1 MECVTR
7 RFEEI
12 FIKNSYY
19 KQYFLSV
26 IAVGLGYGLYKG
38 VIDNYLA
45 EIISMGEFDRGVAE
59 FFRELPGVILIF
71 ILALLYTWSAEKIY
85 KIGIIIMTIGMTLHG
100 ILPAN
105 RVWIT
110 VAIFLYSIGDHIGL
124 GMRSTLTLQYAHPEH
139 AGKALGQQ
147 NAAYQIGNLVGYAV
161 ILVSFLFVA
170 GRRAFVNVFFISA
183 AIMAFAAVMAL
194 KIKGSTHV
202 DSTKQRFYFR
212 RKFTKYYILEIFYG
226 ARKQVFFTFGP
237 YVLIL
242 FYGASTSVIGFLF
255 VITAICGFVISPLV
269 GKLIDQVGYKII
281 MISDTL
287 ILVIVCFFY
296 GYAHYLFA
304 PKVAFIVCC
313 INYVLDSV
321 ISLASMASSV
331 YVADLSESP
340 EEMRATITT
349 GVSVNHVVTVFIA
362 LFGGY
367 IWSSIGIEAL
377 FTISALLGIGNSI
390 FAATIKTKKA

>member
-1 MECVTR
+1 
-7 RFEEI
+7 
-12 FIKNSYY
+12 
-19 KQYFLSV
+19 
-26 IAVGLGYGLYKG
+26 
-38 VIDNYLA
+38 
-45 EIISMGEFDRGVAE
+45 
-59 FFRELPGVILIF
+59 
-71 ILALLYTWSAEKIY
+71 
-85 KIGIIIMTIGMTLHG
+85 
-100 ILPAN
+100 
-105 RVWIT
+105 
-110 VAIFLYSIGDHIGL
+110 
-124 GMRSTLTLQYAHPEH
+124 MRSTLTLQYAHPEH

-170 GRRAFVNVFFISA
+170 GQRAFVNVFFISA

-255 VITAICGFVISPLV
+255 VITAICGFVISPLI

-281 MISDTL
+281 MVSDTL